1 MTSGTVSSI
10 LLLLLS
16 SSAFAQQQVQ
26 FNQVLNVNGD
36 VSGPTTVT
44 IDGSSYLQMDLNSF
58 IFPDRSKVETFSQ
71 KQQQIIVNQQQ
82 PAIPANQVTGS
93 TGQPFVAIS
102 TQSMVI
108 NTNGATDLVGGQV
121 EMAMSIQNLQAAAVQ
136 PDNTYVAMLSPD
148 RQSWMIQETMRS
160 VNTTDMTVRMV
171 KRNQLDGEYMV
182 VGRQTV
188 ETNTLVTPFG
198 RDGSTQVA
206 IQGTGLQENEFQDG
220 FRMSTR
226 ATQPMLMNVDVKDG
240 VDTGMLA
247 ALKGQAPVNDYRY
260 SVVSN
265 LAGVTPDLNSQVT
278 VIQMPSKYQI

>member
-1 MTSGTVSSI
+1 
-10 LLLLLS
+10 
-16 SSAFAQQQVQ
+16 
-26 FNQVLNVNGD
+26 
-36 VSGPTTVT
+36 
-44 IDGSSYLQMDLNSF
+44 MDLNSF
-58 IFPDRSKVETFSQ
+58 IFPDRSKVETYSQ

-93 TGQPFVAIS
+93 TGQPFVAIT
-102 TQSMVI
+102 TQSMTI
-108 NTNGATDLVGGQV
+108 STNGATDLVGGQV
-121 EMAMSIQNLQAAAVQ
+121 EMAMTMQNLQNAAVQ

-198 RDGSTQVA
+198 SDGSTQVA

-240 VDTGMLA
+240 VDSGMLA
-247 ALKGQAPVNDYRY
+247 ALQGQAPVNDYRY
-260 SVVSN
+260 SVVTN
-265 LAGVTPDLNSQVT
+265 LAGVTPDLNQQVT
-278 VIQMPSKYQI
+278 VVQMPSMYYIISLSLNTS